1 MDPLHP
7 KILPDDFRAFS
18 QTLEG
23 KVRSRHHA
31 EYASWYYSTAWNKR
45 DFERYPEY
53 IVRAESIDDVVKS
66 INFARLHG
74 LRVAMKGSG
83 HSYAGSFFHRG
94 GLLLDLSLLNAIEV
108 RADEESVE
116 VGPGVNSA
124 QLSDALAPHGLAFP
138 TGHGGKVGLAGFL
151 LGGGL
156 GINCDAWGGM
166 SAFNIRALDVVTADG
181 RLLHASETENPELL
195 WAARGGGPCL
205 FFAVVRFHLRAWKK
219 PKMMLSR
226 SYPVDASNI
235 KHLLLMLS
243 KRSDDPR
250 MQIMLALGGAEGLPA
265 ALSATVFCDDSAQA
279 GALHEALQA
288 DLDPWVG
295 AFAEQALD
303 SFEPIYRQTERAMVC
318 KRYRA
323 DNIMTDAIEE
333 TADALVSG
341 MRARPSS
348 ATFSLVIV
356 RPAHVYCDAVFSL
369 HGRLS
374 VSTYAQWNDA
384 DEDEVNRDWLRSV
397 YDPLASVATGR
408 YINEVDLESR
418 AGDVASCYSADIWRR
433 LQQLRLRYDTEGV
446 FPGVSVLGAD
456 VAGRERVGGPDH

>member
-53 IVRAESIDDVVKS
+53 IVRAASIDDVIKS
-66 INFARLHG
+66 INFARPHR

-108 RADEESVE
+108 HAEQQMVT
-116 VGPGVNSA
+116 VGPGVTSA
-124 QLSDALAPHGLAFP
+124 QLSHALAPHGLAFP

-166 SAFNIRALDVVTADG
+166 STFNILALDVITADG
-181 RLLHASETENPELL
+181 QLLHVSETENPELL

-205 FFAVVRFHLRAWKK
+205 FFVVVRFHLKVWPA
-219 PKMMLSR
+219 PKAMLSR
-226 SYPVDASNI
+226 GYPVEAANL
-235 KHLLLMLS
+235 KHLLMALGG
-243 KRSDDPR
+243 RSDDPR
-250 MQIMLALGGAEGLPA
+250 VQIMLVLGGAAGVPV
-265 ALSATVFCDDSAQA
+265 ALSASVFCEDSAQA
-279 GALHEALQA
+279 VALHEALRA
-288 DLDPWVG
+288 DIDPWVG
-295 AFAEQALD
+295 EFAEQVLD
-303 SFEPIYRQTERAMVC
+303 SFDPIYRQTEQAMVS

-323 DNIMTDAIEE
+323 DNIMTDAVEE
-333 TADALVSG
+333 AADALLSG
-341 MRARPSS
+341 MQARPSA
-348 ATFSLVIV
+348 ATFSLVIL
-356 RPAHVYCDAVFSL
+356 RPEHAFCDAAYSL
-369 HGRLS
+369 RGRLS
-374 VSTYAQWNDA
+374 VSTYAQWNDE
-384 DEDEVNRDWLRSV
+384 DEDELNRDWLHSV
-397 YDPLASVATGR
+397 YDQLATVATGS
-408 YINEVDLESR
+408 YINEFDLESR
-418 AGDVASCYSADIWRR
+418 SDDVASCYSADIWRR
-433 LQQLRLRYDTEGV
+433 LQQLRLRYDAKGI

-456 VAGRERVGGPDH
+456 VAEREHVGS